1 MTVIRTSGGWKIVD
15 PGPLKGPLSSG
26 LRVVINGGPK
36 GPSDITCEVKEWY
49 YRVDS
54 SEHPYLELIVKEV
67 KPGWLA
73 DVSENK
79 QGFGGILTAFL
90 VFALLGLIA
99 RTFQVEPNHTY
110 EWAFVGRHIRWVV
123 GLALFFVVGLIIP
136 SRLLWVKGAS
146 VFSNAFVF
154 ATFVYAGV
162 ALAVVWLRM
171 AAFPGTLPQNDADYA
186 KYAQALASRFSTS
199 YWPLVLAALPWIT
212 LALKAFG
219 LELTA
224 KATELIGKYKH
235 R

>member
-1 MTVIRTSGGWKIVD
+1 MTVIRTSDGWKIVD
-15 PGPLKGPLSSG
+15 PGPLKGPLSTG
-26 LRVVINGGPK
+26 LRIVIKGGPEAS
-36 GPSDITCEVKEWY
+36 GDITCEVKEWY

-54 SEHPYLELIVKEV
+54 SEYPYLELIVKEV

-73 DVSENK
+73 HVPEDK
-79 QGFGGILTAFL
+79 QFFRGILTAFL
-90 VFALLGLIA
+90 VFALLGSIA
-99 RTFQVEPNHTY
+99 WTFHVEPNHTY
-110 EWAFVGRHIRWVV
+110 EWAFAGRQIRWVV

-136 SRLLWVKGAS
+136 SRLQLGRGAS
-146 VFSNAFVF
+146 VFSNAFFF
-154 ATFVYAGV
+154 ATFFYAGV
-162 ALAVVWLRM
+162 ALAVVWLRV
-171 AAFPGTLPQNDADYA
+171 AAFPGPLPQNDADYA

-219 LELTA
+219 LELAA